1 MRPLILLC
9 VVTGAGLVYLMSQ
22 ASSNTTLFTQN
33 YPALLGLGGLLSLG
47 LMLLIGYQ
55 LLVLRRKLRDDRGA
69 AAAFDLNAAFGVKAQ
84 LEAPKPRGRAIGRY
98 ETLRVDDRHVLLTR
112 CRG

>member
-22 ASSNTTLFTQN
+22 ASSNTALFTQN

-47 LMLLIGYQ
+47 LTWLVCSQ
-55 LLVLRRKLRDDRGA
+55 LLALVH
-69 AAAFDLNAAFGVKAQ
+69 V
-84 LEAPKPRGRAIGRY
+84 GRA
-98 ETLRVDDRHVLLTR
+98 L
-112 CRG
+112 

>member
-47 LMLLIGYQ
+47 LMLLIE
-55 LLVLRRKLRDDRGA
+55 
-69 AAAFDLNAAFGVKAQ
+69 KAVSVYHTDNFI
-84 LEAPKPRGRAIGRY
+84 EEFIRI
-98 ETLRVDDRHVLLTR
+98 DS
-112 CRG
+112 